1 MKYFV
6 FITSLFLSCFIYGQ
20 QNNQLQKIEI
30 IKVVKDSIYL
40 EKVSISPYNF
50 KILDVHKALIP
61 KSEYIIDFARARL
74 IINSKK
80 YRYIYVF
87 YDLLPNFLTK
97 TYKKF
102 DSKLIVPDDSDL
114 SKAYRLAEPKKNNYY
129 SEPFEGLNSSGS
141 LSRSINIG
149 TNQNTGFNS
158 NFNLQITGKL
168 SKDVNLRASIS
179 DNNVALQNGGFS
191 QRLNEFDNV
200 FIEMFTKSWRLRA
213 GDVNLQNNETSF
225 LKFNKKVSGL
235 ALNAIIDKG
244 KSNVQVSGAVVKGQ
258 FAQFKFNG
266 LEGNQGPYRIV
277 GPSGQEFVLIIAGS
291 ERVYVNGLMLKRG
304 ENNDY
309 VIDYGAAQITF
320 NPTFPVTANMRIVI
334 EYQFTDKNYTRFI
347 TYDSYNYSSDKFK
360 ISSYFYNENDA
371 KNQPVQLNITPQQ
384 EAILAQSGDAQI
396 NMVVPSA
403 VQATFD
409 ANKVLYKKV
418 ILNGQHIFEV
428 SNNPLDSLFEVRF
441 TFIGKNKGDYNL
453 TKSTVNGRVFEY
465 IAPLNNIKQGS
476 YSPVTRLVA
485 PERLQVAVVKSAFN
499 PNKKTEISTEVAL
512 SNYDKNL
519 FSKLQDNDNKGIAAK
534 FNYNK
539 IWVDK
544 KWKLSTNINYE
555 YNSDNFKSVERYRN
569 VEFARDWNL
578 ITPNGRQSLMNFGT
592 SLKNKNIK
600 FNYQYQH
607 LKFGNQFTGNKHKII
622 SGFNFNKFETQLET
636 SYLTNTSLLQN
647 GKFFVWY
654 SNTIQHFNK
663 SWIAFS
669 VNVESNKQADLVSKK
684 LINTSHKFKDFK
696 FTFGVGDSS
705 KVYAKLGMIYRVT
718 DSLHQDKLQKVR
730 SSKTYFIDSK
740 LIQNK
745 QSNLRLYTNYRVVKN
760 RFIAD
765 DISLNSRLV
774 YSQKLFN
781 SGLRFNT
788 VFETSSGSLAQQDFT
803 YVQVDDGQGFY
814 TWNDYNNDGIQELN
828 EFEIAVF
835 KDQANYIRI
844 FLPDVKF
851 LKTNLNNFSQ
861 TLVINPKSWQKNHK
875 NWLSHFVNQSFILIK
890 NNKIKKGNSL
900 NLNPFDISGN
910 NVIGLQF
917 SLRNSLYF
925 NRGLQHYSTTY
936 TYTKAKN
943 ISNLITGSQQNFNKI
958 HNLLFVHKLSKF
970 WLLDFQ
976 SEIGQNTNNA
986 VSFVN
991 RNYRLNELKI
1001 IPKIKYLYN
1010 KNTSFELNYT
1020 FDKLKNKLIDNERLT
1035 TQNIGIKFQYNAKQK
1050 LSIQSTFNVLNNNFK
1065 GNSNS
1070 SVAYQMLK
1078 GLQPGTNLTWS
1089 AILQK
1094 QILNYLDFNLSYFG
1108 RKSNTT
1114 KIIHTGSVQ
1123 LKINF

>member
-20 QNNQLQKIEI
+20 QNNQLQKIET
-30 IKVVKDSIYL
+30 IKLVKDSIFL

-50 KILDVHKALIP
+50 KILDIHKVLIP
-61 KSEYIIDFARARL
+61 RSEYTINFSKAQL

-80 YRYIYVF
+80 YKYIYVF

-102 DSKLIVPDDSDL
+102 DSKLIVPDNSDL
-114 SKAYRLAEPKKNNYY
+114 SKAYKLNEPKEIGYHK
-129 SEPFEGLNSSGS
+129 PFEGLNSSGNI
-141 LSRSINIG
+141 SRSINIG
-149 TNQNTGFNS
+149 TNQNAGFNS

-213 GDVNLQNNETSF
+213 GDVNLQNNETYF

-235 ALNAIIDKG
+235 ALNAKLNN
-244 KSNVQVSGAVVKGQ
+244 KSNVKVSGAVVKGQ

-266 LEGNQGPYRIV
+266 IESNQGPYRIL
-277 GPSGQEFVLIIAGS
+277 GPSSQEFVLIIAGS
-291 ERVYVNGLMLKRG
+291 ERVYVNGLLLKRG

-347 TYDSYNYSSDKFK
+347 TYDSYSYSSDKFN

-371 KNQPVQLNITPQQ
+371 KNQPVQLNITPEQ
-384 EAILAQSGDAQI
+384 EAILAKSGDSQI
-396 NMVVPSA
+396 SMVVPSA
-403 VQATFD
+403 VPSAFD
-409 ANKVLYKKV
+409 ANKILYKRV
-418 ILNGQHIFEV
+418 LLNGIDIFEV
-428 SNNPLDSLFEVRF
+428 SNNPLDSLFDVRF
-441 TFIGKNKGDYNL
+441 TFMGKNNGDYNL
-453 TKSTVNGRVFEY
+453 TKSTANGRVFEY
-465 IAPLNNIKQGS
+465 TAPLNNISQGS

-485 PERLQVAVVKSAFN
+485 PEKLQIAVLKSAYN
-499 PNKKTEISTEVAL
+499 PNKKTEISTEIAL

-519 FSKLQDNDNKGIAAK
+519 FSKLQDNDNKGVAAK
-534 FNYNK
+534 FNYK
-539 IWVDK
+539 KLWIDK
-544 KWKLSTNINYE
+544 KWKLSTDINYQ
-555 YNSDNFKSVERYRN
+555 YNSDNFKSVERFQN

-578 ITPNGRQSLMNFGT
+578 ITTNGRQSLVDFGT
-592 SLKNKNIK
+592 SLKNKNIN

-607 LKFGNQFTGNKHKII
+607 LKFGNQFTGNKHKIV
-622 SGFNFNKFETQLET
+622 SSLNLNKFNTQLES

-654 SNTIQHFNK
+654 SNNVQHFNK
-663 SWIAFS
+663 SWIALS
-669 VNVESNKQADLVSKK
+669 INLESNKQTDLTTKK
-684 LINTSHKFKDFK
+684 LINTSHQFNNYKL
-696 FTFGVGDSS
+696 TYGIGDSS

-718 DSLHQDKLQKVR
+718 DSLHLNKLQRVR

-740 LIQNK
+740 VIQNK
-745 QSNLRLYTNYRVVKN
+745 YSNLRLYTNYRVVKN
-760 RFIAD
+760 KFIAD
-765 DISLNSRLV
+765 DVSLNSRLV
-774 YSQKLFN
+774 YAQKFFN

-788 VFETSSGSLAQQDFT
+788 VYETSSGSLAQQDFT
-803 YVQVDDGQGFY
+803 YVRVDDGQGFY
-814 TWNDYNNDGIQELN
+814 TWNDYNNNGIQELN

-851 LKTNLNNFSQ
+851 IKTNLNNFSQ
-861 TLVINPKSWQKNHK
+861 SFVVNPKSWQKNKK

-900 NLNPFDISGN
+900 NLNPFDISGK

-958 HNLLFVHKLSKF
+958 NNLLFVHKLSKF

-976 SEIGQNTNNA
+976 SEIGQNINNA

-991 RNYRLNELKI
+991 RNYRLNETKVT
-1001 IPKIKYLYN
+1001 PKIKYLYN

-1020 FDKLKNKLIDNERLT
+1020 FDKLRNKIIDNEQLT
-1035 TQNIGIKFQYNAKQK
+1035 TQNIGVKFQYNAKQK

-1065 GNSNS
+1065 GNNNS
-1070 SVAYQMLK
+1070 PVAYQMLK

-1089 AILQK
+1089 ALLQK
-1094 QILNYLDFNLSYFG
+1094 QISNYLDFNLSYFG
-1108 RKSNTT
+1108 RKSSTT